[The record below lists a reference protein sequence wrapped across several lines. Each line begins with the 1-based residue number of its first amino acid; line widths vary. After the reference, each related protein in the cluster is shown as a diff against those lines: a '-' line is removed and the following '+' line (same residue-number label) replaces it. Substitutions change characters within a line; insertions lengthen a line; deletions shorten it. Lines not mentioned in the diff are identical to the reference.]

1 MESDSFKNLK
11 NRINRYYKI
20 DDYRHAFTILEN
32 DFPNEFEDVLNLII
46 NFRIKKKWIVEGG
59 GGKTR
64 IAKNIEMHFNK
75 KGWREQKFVVSNK
88 INGKETTSETNKID
102 CFKNKIGLEIQWNN
116 KTEFYDRDLNTFKRL
131 HDLKQMDV
139 GIMITRDRDV
149 DRSILK
155 RFDKKISGKYGPS
168 STIFEKFLNKIKQ
181 GSAGSVPILTF
192 AFKGAIIE
200 Q

>member
-32 DFPNEFEDVLNLII
+32 DFPNEFKDVLNLII

-116 KTEFYDRDLNTFKRL
+116 KTEFYAY
-131 HDLKQMDV
+131 
-139 GIMITRDRDV
+139 MI
-149 DRSILK
+149 
-155 RFDKKISGKYGPS
+155 
-168 STIFEKFLNKIKQ
+168 
-181 GSAGSVPILTF
+181 
-192 AFKGAIIE
+192 
-200 Q
+200 